1 MRFIFSEILFQ
12 RLVKDARVVVQR
24 TMIFIFVYAYVCVRA
39 RLSDCFACKRKCSVK
54 FGKV

>member
-24 TMIFIFVYAYVCVRA
+24 TMIFIFVCAYVCVRA